1 MNIFVLSKNVKKC
14 ASYHCDQHVVKMV
27 LESAQMLSTVCNLSG
42 RKTEYKPAFR
52 NHPCTKWV
60 HRSLSNWLWLRSLA
74 RELNNEFVN
83 RYSHTD
89 SHKSWTV
96 ISKLEEPKIDD
107 VGLTPFVQAMPKKYR
122 IEGDAVSAYR
132 KYYLNEKRF
141 AKWKLKNPYWW
152 KHSRFN

>member
-14 ASYHCDQHVVKMV
+14 ASYHCDQHVVKMI

-52 NHPCTKWV
+52 NHPCTK
-60 HRSLSNWLWLRSLA
+60 
-74 RELNNEFVN
+74 
-83 RYSHTD
+83 YSHID

-107 VGLTPFVQAMPKKYR
+107 VGLTPFAQAMPKKYR
-122 IEGDAVSAYR
+122 IEGDAVTAYR
-132 KYYLNEKRF
+132 KYYVNEKTF
-141 AKWKLKNPYWW
+141 ARWKLKNPYWW
-152 KHSRFN
+152 KHSGFN

>member
-14 ASYHCDQHVVKMV
+14 AAYHCDQHVIKMI
-27 LESAQMLSTVCNLSG
+27 LESAQMLSTVSSISG

-60 HRSLSNWLWLRSLA
+60 NNSLSNWLWLKSLA
-74 RELNNEFVN
+74 KELNNEFRS

-107 VGLTPFVQAMPKKYR
+107 VGLTPFAQAMPKKYR
-122 IEGDAVSAYR
+122 IDGDAVSAYR
-132 KYYLNEKRF
+132 KYYLNEKTF
-141 AKWKLKNPYWW
+141 AKWRFKNPYWW
-152 KHSRFN
+152 ELPAKI